1 MKIVICDD
9 EKNFIDKLSMK
20 IETVISDLD
29 LNVIV
34 LKYESGKELLDAYND
49 IPDIDIIF
57 MDILLKNE
65 NGYEVA
71 SQIRRID
78 HKVKIIFLT
87 SIVKYAL
94 KGYEIGATRYLVKPV
109 ETNKLRSVLKTTIN
123 EVLDASEQFIV
134 EKNDEGV
141 YKIFFDDIIYI
152 ETYGRNTVIHT
163 EEKNIVSYK
172 AMKTHLKNLNDNFV
186 RCHAAYIINLGYIV
200 ELGKTDIR
208 LKNQIVVPLSKNRRK
223 EVKEKI
229 VNYYSSYL
237 ED

>member
-20 IETVISDLD
+20 IEKVISDLD

-141 YKIFFDDIIYI
+141 YKIFFDDIID
-152 ETYGRNTVIHT
+152 
-163 EEKNIVSYK
+163 
-172 AMKTHLKNLNDNFV
+172 L
-186 RCHAAYIINLGYIV
+186 
-200 ELGKTDIR
+200 
-208 LKNQIVVPLSKNRRK
+208 
-223 EVKEKI
+223 
-229 VNYYSSYL
+229 
-237 ED
+237 